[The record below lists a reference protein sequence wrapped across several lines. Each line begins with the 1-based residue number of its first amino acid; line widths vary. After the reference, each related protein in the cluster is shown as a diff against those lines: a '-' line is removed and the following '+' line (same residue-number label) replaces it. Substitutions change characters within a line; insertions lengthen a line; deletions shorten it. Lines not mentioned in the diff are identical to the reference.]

1 MDNLKGQDLEVS
13 SFTRLIKSCSR
24 LSWIIEMEP
33 ICKKYKKK
41 RIYAFL
47 RISLY
52 VYRSVCYWSRA
63 SEIYNIVTT
72 ELAYK
77 YQS

>member
-1 MDNLKGQDLEVS
+1 
-13 SFTRLIKSCSR
+13 
-24 LSWIIEMEP
+24 MEP

-41 RIYAFL
+41 RIFAFL